1 MLYLPDKSLAVYFLA
16 MKTFF
21 IILSLFV
28 LGLFDVAAQTMLT
41 IERNF
46 PLPSDDVVMSRADVK
61 GAGVKG
67 KNAVWDFSSA
77 KVIGT
82 KHNIKYYGEA
92 PDSLVRIEDNAVYTE
107 ALVAGKLYVYGI
119 EDRLRKLAFSVPV
132 LSVPYPFAYGDSLY
146 APFEGRGKYCDNR
159 YVKVTGDVK
168 VVADGLGRLALPGNV
183 AFDDVLRVTT
193 TRRADIRMSPDSSA
207 FDSVKPLTEV
217 EHRHDW
223 YASGSRYPLLTLV
236 GRTTYDGQARVAG
249 RKAAYLMTAEDDA
262 AVYDMADENIETD
275 GADGRIS
282 KGVLADYDVSF
293 TEGRLTVEYELTD
306 EADVSLSVSD
316 VSGIIYK
323 YVESLRQPAGGH
335 MADISCADLRRG
347 EYVISISVNGK
358 AVGVKFNVK

>member
-1 MLYLPDKSLAVYFLA
+1 

-28 LGLFDVAAQTMLT
+28 LGLFDVAAQTVLT
-41 IERNF
+41 IERNL
-46 PLPSDDVVMSRADVK
+46 PLPSDDVVMSGVAVTD
-61 GAGVKG
+61 AGVKG
-67 KNAVWDFSSA
+67 KNAVWNFSGVSL
-77 KVIGT
+77 VGG
-82 KHNIKYYGEA
+82 KHYIRYYGEA
-92 PDSLVRIEDNAVYTE
+92 PDSLVRIEDNAVYAE
-107 ALVAGKLYVYGI
+107 ALVAGKLYVYGV
-119 EDRLRKLAFSVPV
+119 EDRLRKLVFSVPV
-132 LSVPYPFAYGDSLY
+132 LRMPYPFAYGDSLC

-168 VVADGLGRLALPGNV
+168 VVADGLGRLVFPGNV

-236 GRTTYDGQARVAG
+236 ERTTYDGQTRVAG
-249 RKAAYLMTAEDDA
+249 REAAYLMTAEDNA
-262 AVYDMADENIETD
+262 AVYENATENIETD
-275 GADGRIS
+275 GAGGRLS
-282 KGVLADYDVSF
+282 NGVLADYDVLFS
-293 TEGRLTVEYELTD
+293 EGRLAVEYELTD

-323 YVESLRQPAGGH
+323 YVESLHQQAGGH
-335 MADISCADLRRG
+335 TVGISCADLRRG
-347 EYVISISVNGK
+347 EYVLSISVNGK